1 MSSVSIRL
9 PTKDLSPPFRGIRT
23 ETDPGTGFPRR
34 QSELVELQR
43 RQLARDPVTVRVCR
57 DVTELGLRGDREL
70 FGIIETLVKERSFSM
85 QFVHCNE
92 CIPVADSA
100 PTTRPR
106 M

>member
-1 MSSVSIRL
+1 MATVAIRFSAKEFVA
-9 PTKDLSPPFRGIRT
+9 TFRGIRI
-23 ETDPGTGFPRR
+23 EIDSGTRFHRR

-57 DVTELGLRGDREL
+57 YVTELGLRGDREL

-85 QFVHCNE
+85 QFVYCNE
-92 CIPVADSA
+92 CIPIADSA